1 MALPKKNGILV
12 VDDNEEI
19 ADLVKYQLLKDG
31 YSVHEFYDPLV
42 ALDYFKENSKKFAL
56 VITDVRMPSMS
67 GIELVSK
74 VKEIKQDVKAILIS
88 AFERDTID
96 DEIDR
101 YNVEI
106 AEIFQKPILLK
117 KLRACVDRHIKT
129 KDVKKEKTGKE
140 HKGDF

>member
-1 MALPKKNGILV
+1 MALPKNNGILV
-12 VDDNEEI
+12 VDDHEDI
-19 ADLVKYQLLKDG
+19 ADLVKDQLLKDG

-42 ALDYFKENSKKFAL
+42 ALDYFKENPKKFSL

-74 VKEIKQDVKAILIS
+74 IKEIKQDIKAILIS

-96 DEIDR
+96 DEINRLD
-101 YNVEI
+101 VEI

-117 KLRACVDRHIKT
+117 KLRLCVDKHIKT
-129 KDVKKEKTGKE
+129 NDIKKEK
-140 HKGDF
+140 

>member
-1 MALPKKNGILV
+1 MSSFPKNKGILV
-12 VDDNEEI
+12 VDDHEEI
-19 ADLVKYQLLKDG
+19 ADLVKDHLLRDG

-74 VKEIKQDVKAILIS
+74 IKEIKQDIKAILIS
-88 AFERDTID
+88 AFERDTIN
-96 DEIDR
+96 DEVDR

-117 KLRACVDRHIKT
+117 KLRLCVDRHIKPNDT
-129 KDVKKEKTGKE
+129 EKQK
-140 HKGDF
+140 

>member
-1 MALPKKNGILV
+1 MDLPKNNGILV

-19 ADLVKYQLLKDG
+19 AHLVKYQLLKDG
-31 YSVHEFYDPLV
+31 YSVHEFYDPIV

-74 VKEIKQDVKAILIS
+74 IKEIKQDIKAILIS

-117 KLRACVDRHIKT
+117 KLRACVDRHITT
-129 KDVKKEKTGKE
+129 KDVKKEKTGQRT
-140 HKGDF
+140 

>member
-1 MALPKKNGILV
+1 MALPKNNGILV
-12 VDDNEEI
+12 VDDHEEI
-19 ADLVKYQLLKDG
+19 ADLVKDQLLKDG
-31 YSVHEFYDPLV
+31 YNVHGFY

-74 VKEIKQDVKAILIS
+74 IKEIKQDIKAILIS

-96 DEIDR
+96 DEINR
-101 YNVEI
+101 CNVEI

-117 KLRACVDRHIKT
+117 KLRLCVDRHIKT
-129 KDVKKEKTGKE
+129 KDIRKEK
-140 HKGDF
+140 